1 MRARLVALGIFF
13 SLAPLGAQP
22 PATHTVQSGE
32 TVYAIAKKHGV
43 STEEILK
50 ANPGLNPARI
60 HAGDKIRLPIS
71 SSASPSVK
79 PTPPPASSPAGN
91 RAAPPSTSTAAPAKT
106 LPSPTPKPAP
116 ASDSPTQKTWVR
128 IRQGDTLSK
137 IAREN
142 SVKLEDLRKWNR
154 LKSDTIRPGDLLRIR
169 PPASTTVTTRPAPAA
184 ATRTK
189 PAPAT
194 PKQPA
199 APEWRF
205 ISPVRSQIEGPG
217 NRLRP
222 WEYIVVHHS
231 GTSGG
236 NARIFDYYHSEER
249 GMENG
254 MAYHF
259 VIGNGTDSGDGQI
272 EVGNRWRKQIQG
284 GHLASE
290 TLNEIAIGIC
300 LVGDFNR
307 SRLGPRQ
314 AASLIELVQYLR
326 KMMPEQR
333 LKFRTHREINTRPTD
348 CPGRLFPTRAL
359 REVLNQP
366 APSL

>member
-1 MRARLVALGIFF
+1 VRRLRFLFLVVLGW
-13 SLAPLGAQP
+13 APLSAQT
-22 PATHTVQSGE
+22 PATHTVGAGE
-32 TVYAIAKKHGV
+32 TIYAIAKKYGTT
-43 STEEILK
+43 TEAVLQ

-60 HAGDKIRLPIS
+60 HAGDKIRLPS
-71 SSASPSVK
+71 SPSASAPAKTVPPSTASATPAK
-79 PTPPPASSPAGN
+79 APPPSTSSLTPTASSPA
-91 RAAPPSTSTAAPAKT
+91 P
-106 LPSPTPKPAP
+106 
-116 ASDSPTQKTWVR
+116 KTWVKV
-128 IRQGDTLSK
+128 QKGDTLSK

-142 SVKLEDLRKWNR
+142 GVKLEDLRKWNG
-154 LKSDTIRPGDLLRIR
+154 LSADTIRPGDLLRIR
-169 PPASTTVTTRPAPAA
+169 A
-184 ATRTK
+184 

-194 PKQPA
+194 TKTVAATPSAPPKQTPAAPKKPA

-205 ISPVRSQIEGPG
+205 INPVRSQIEGPKD
-217 NRLRP
+217 RLRD

-236 NARIFDYYHSEER
+236 NAKIFDYYHAEER

-272 EVGNRWRKQIQG
+272 EVGNRWRRQIQG

-300 LVGDFNR
+300 LVGDFSR

-333 LKFRTHREINTRPTD
+333 LKFRTHREINTRPTE
-348 CPGRLFPTRAL
+348 CPGRLFPTQAL
-359 REVLNQP
+359 REILNQP
-366 APSL
+366 VKD

>member
-1 MRARLVALGIFF
+1 VRRLRFLFLVVLGW
-13 SLAPLGAQP
+13 APLTAQT
-22 PATHTVQSGE
+22 PATHSVGAGE
-32 TVYAIAKKHGV
+32 TIYAIAKKYGTT
-43 STEEILK
+43 TEAVLQ

-60 HAGDKIRLPIS
+60 HAGDKIRLPSS
-71 SSASPSVK
+71 SSAPAKTVPP
-79 PTPPPASSPAGN
+79 PTPSATPAKVP
-91 RAAPPSTSTAAPAKT
+91 PPSTSSPTPNAS
-106 LPSPTPKPAP
+106 SPTPK
-116 ASDSPTQKTWVR
+116 TWVKV
-128 IRQGDTLSK
+128 QKGDTLSK

-142 SVKLEDLRKWNR
+142 GVKLEDLRKWNG
-154 LKSDTIRPGDLLRIR
+154 LSADTIRPGDLLRIR
-169 PPASTTVTTRPAPAA
+169 A
-184 ATRTK
+184 

-194 PKQPA
+194 TKTVAATPSAPPKPTPA
-199 APEWRF
+199 APKKPAAREWRF
-205 ISPVRSQIEGPG
+205 INPVRSQIEGPKD
-217 NRLRP
+217 RLRD

-236 NARIFDYYHSEER
+236 NAKIFDYYHAEER

-272 EVGNRWRKQIQG
+272 EVGNRWRRQIQG

-300 LVGDFNR
+300 LVGDFSR

-333 LKFRTHREINTRPTD
+333 LKFRTHREINTRPTE
-348 CPGRLFPTRAL
+348 CPGRLFPTQAL
-359 REVLNQP
+359 REILNSP
-366 APSL
+366 DAR

>member
-1 MRARLVALGIFF
+1 VLPAADFVPVRRLRFLFLVALGGA
-13 SLAPLGAQP
+13 SLAAQT
-22 PATHTVQSGE
+22 PATHTVGAGE
-32 TVYAIAKKHGV
+32 TIYAIAKKYGTT
-43 STEEILK
+43 TEAVLQ

-60 HAGDKIRLPIS
+60 HAGDKIRLPS
-71 SSASPSVK
+71 SPSASAPAKTVVSSTSSASPPQTSAASV
-79 PTPPPASSPAGN
+79 PPPASAT
-91 RAAPPSTSTAAPAKT
+91 APTNS
-106 LPSPTPKPAP
+106 
-116 ASDSPTQKTWVR
+116 KTWVK
-128 IRQGDTLSK
+128 IQKGDTLSR

-142 SVKLEDLRKWNR
+142 GVKLEDLRKWNG
-154 LKSDTIRPGDLLRIR
+154 LSADTIRPGDLLRIR
-169 PPASTTVTTRPAPAA
+169 APAPNTTTKTTA
-184 ATRTK
+184 ATPSPPSK
-189 PAPAT
+189 PAPPA
-194 PKQPA
+194 PKKPA

-205 ISPVRSQIEGPG
+205 IHPVRSQIEAPKD
-217 NRLRP
+217 RLRD

-236 NARIFDYYHSEER
+236 NAKIFDYYHAEER

-272 EVGNRWRKQIQG
+272 EVGNRWRRQIQG

-300 LVGDFNR
+300 LVGDFSR

-326 KMMPEQR
+326 KMMPDRR
-333 LKFRTHREINTRPTD
+333 LKFRTHREINTRPTE
-348 CPGRLFPTRAL
+348 CPGRLFPTQAL
-359 REVLNQP
+359 REILNQP
-366 APSL
+366 ATGS

>member
-1 MRARLVALGIFF
+1 VRRLRFLFLVVLGW
-13 SLAPLGAQP
+13 APLTAQT
-22 PATHTVQSGE
+22 PATHSVGAGE
-32 TVYAIAKKHGV
+32 TIYAIAKKYGTT
-43 STEEILK
+43 TEAVLQ

-60 HAGDKIRLPIS
+60 HAGDKIRLPSS
-71 SSASPSVK
+71 SSAPAKTV
-79 PTPPPASSPAGN
+79 PPPTSSATPAKVP
-91 RAAPPSTSTAAPAKT
+91 PPSTSSPTPNAS
-106 LPSPTPKPAP
+106 SPTPK
-116 ASDSPTQKTWVR
+116 TWVKV
-128 IRQGDTLSK
+128 QKGDTLSK

-142 SVKLEDLRKWNR
+142 GVKLEDLRKWNG
-154 LKSDTIRPGDLLRIR
+154 LSADTIRPGDLLRIR
-169 PPASTTVTTRPAPAA
+169 T
-184 ATRTK
+184 

-194 PKQPA
+194 TKTVAATPSAPPKPTPAAPKKPA

-205 ISPVRSQIEGPG
+205 INPVRSQIEGPKD
-217 NRLRP
+217 RLRD

-236 NARIFDYYHSEER
+236 NAKIFDYYHAEER

-272 EVGNRWRKQIQG
+272 EVGNRWRRQIQG

-333 LKFRTHREINTRPTD
+333 LKFRTHREINTRPTE
-348 CPGRLFPTRAL
+348 CPGRLFPTQAL
-359 REVLNQP
+359 REILNQP
-366 APSL
+366 VKD

>member
-1 MRARLVALGIFF
+1 MRRLRFLFLVALGW
-13 SLAPLGAQP
+13 APLAAQT
-22 PATHTVQSGE
+22 PATHTVGAGE
-32 TVYAIAKKHGV
+32 TIYAIAKKYGTT
-43 STEEILK
+43 TEAVLQ

-60 HAGDKIRLPIS
+60 HAGDKIRLPSS
-71 SSASPSVK
+71 SSAS
-79 PTPPPASSPAGN
+79 
-91 RAAPPSTSTAAPAKT
+91 APAKA
-106 LPSPTPKPAP
+106 LPPPTSSLTPA
-116 ASDSPTQKTWVR
+116 DSSVAAKTWVKVKK
-128 IRQGDTLSK
+128 GDTLSK

-142 SVKLEDLRKWNR
+142 GVKLEDLRKWNG
-154 LKSDTIRPGDLLRIR
+154 LSADTIRPGDLLRIR
-169 PPASTTVTTRPAPAA
+169 APAPATTKTVA
-184 ATRTK
+184 ATPSAPSK

-194 PKQPA
+194 PKKPA

-205 ISPVRSQIEGPG
+205 INPVRSQIEGPKD
-217 NRLRP
+217 RLRD

-236 NARIFDYYHSEER
+236 NAKIFDYYHAEER

-333 LKFRTHREINTRPTD
+333 LKFRTHREINTRPTE
-348 CPGRLFPTRAL
+348 CPGRLFPTQAL
-359 REVLNQP
+359 REILNQP
-366 APSL
+366 AVN

>member
-1 MRARLVALGIFF
+1 VLGW
-13 SLAPLGAQP
+13 APLGAQTP
-22 PATHTVQSGE
+22 STHIVGTGE
-32 TVYAIAKKHGV
+32 TIYAIAKKYGTT
-43 STEEILK
+43 TEAVLR

-60 HAGDKIRLPIS
+60 HAGDKIR
-71 SSASPSVK
+71 V
-79 PTPPPASSPAGN
+79 PTSSPTSTSAKTV
-91 RAAPPSTSTAAPAKT
+91 APSTSSTAPTKVPPPSTSSLAPTASSAAP
-106 LPSPTPKPAP
+106 
-116 ASDSPTQKTWVR
+116 KTWVKV
-128 IRQGDTLSK
+128 QKGDTLSK

-142 SVKLEDLRKWNR
+142 GVKLEDLRKWNGLR
-154 LKSDTIRPGDLLRIR
+154 ADTIRPGDLLRIR
-169 PPASTTVTTRPAPAA
+169 APTPASPKGVTATPSAPPKPPAA
-184 ATRTK
+184 A
-189 PAPAT
+189 
-194 PKQPA
+194 PKKPA
-199 APEWRF
+199 APDWRF
-205 ISPVRSQIEGPG
+205 IQPVRSQIEAPK
-217 NRLRP
+217 NRLRD

-236 NARIFDYYHSEER
+236 NAKIFDYFHAEER

-272 EVGNRWRKQIQG
+272 EVGNRWRRQIQG

-300 LVGDFNR
+300 LVGDFSR

-333 LKFRTHREINTRPTD
+333 LKFRTHREINTRPTE
-348 CPGRLFPTRAL
+348 CPGRLFPTQAL
-359 REVLNQP
+359 REILNQP
-366 APSL
+366 ITGL

>member
-1 MRARLVALGIFF
+1 VRRLRFLFLVVLGW
-13 SLAPLGAQP
+13 APLTAQTP
-22 PATHTVQSGE
+22 TTHTVGAGE
-32 TVYAIAKKHGV
+32 TIYAIAKKYGTT
-43 STEEILK
+43 TEAVLQ

-60 HAGDKIRLPIS
+60 HAGDKIRLPSS
-71 SSASPSVK
+71 SSAPAKTV
-79 PTPPPASSPAGN
+79 PPPTSSATPAKVPPPSTSSPRPNASSPA
-91 RAAPPSTSTAAPAKT
+91 P
-106 LPSPTPKPAP
+106 
-116 ASDSPTQKTWVR
+116 KTWVKV
-128 IRQGDTLSK
+128 QKGDTLSK

-142 SVKLEDLRKWNR
+142 GVKLEDLRKWNG
-154 LKSDTIRPGDLLRIR
+154 LSADTIRPGDLLRIR
-169 PPASTTVTTRPAPAA
+169 A
-184 ATRTK
+184 

-194 PKQPA
+194 TKTVAATPSAPPKPTPAAPKKPA

-205 ISPVRSQIEGPG
+205 INPVRSQIEGPKD
-217 NRLRP
+217 RLRD

-236 NARIFDYYHSEER
+236 NAKIFDYYHAEER

-272 EVGNRWRKQIQG
+272 EVGNRWRRQIQG

-333 LKFRTHREINTRPTD
+333 LKFRTHREINTRPTE
-348 CPGRLFPTRAL
+348 CPGRLFPTQAL
-359 REVLNQP
+359 REILNQP
-366 APSL
+366 VKD